1 MSIVILVLVLGSL
14 IIAPRALQL
23 IDSQRVENFRL
34 GSERMFR
41 EAKSLAVS
49 RRQDLEMAWEDGLV
63 IRTSAA
69 ASSDASQP
77 TTLASQSEEASTEDQ
92 ETLDRLEAPGALVTL
107 ERGFIN
113 GQDRQSEEW
122 ALAFPSTG
130 RGETGGAEFSASGR
144 LFWVKIDAQGRIT
157 SGEGELTDEGPAE
170 WEAGELEQRLQA
182 DAP

>member
-14 IIAPRALQL
+14 IVAPRALQM

-34 GSERMFR
+34 GAERSFR

-49 RRQDLEMAWEDGLV
+49 RRQDLEMTWDDGIV
-63 IRTSAA
+63 IRSAAA
-69 ASSDASQP
+69 ASSDTSQP
-77 TTLASQSEEASTEDQ
+77 TTLASQSEQGDGEDQ
-92 ETLDRLEAPGALVTL
+92 EVLDRLEAPGTLVTL

-113 GQDRQSEEW
+113 GQDRQPEEW
-122 ALAFPSTG
+122 TLAFPSTG

-170 WEAGELEQRLQA
+170 WDAGELEQRIQA